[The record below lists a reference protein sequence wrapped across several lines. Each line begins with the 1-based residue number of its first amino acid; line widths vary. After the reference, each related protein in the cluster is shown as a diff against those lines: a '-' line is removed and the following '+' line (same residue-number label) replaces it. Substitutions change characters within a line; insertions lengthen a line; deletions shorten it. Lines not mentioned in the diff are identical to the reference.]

1 MNNTDK
7 YNTILKMFKLINFGK
22 NLSVE
27 FKDKLISENSKRFM
41 LLLSLV
47 IITQLVFV
55 IIEITGIMKWNND
68 VFISRLIV
76 IFLSLIF
83 ISSIYFLGKND
94 SKKSN
99 LKALGMLISSIQM
112 ISLLFGCYFVVFM
125 FGNGIYSFS
134 SFLLVSFI
142 VSLTC
147 IQNPYFSGIILC
159 VLIVGLGIFLN
170 IFIADFSIWLAEF
183 LISLVFIF
191 LLYIGN
197 ILNYNRHLKLF
208 MQDKEISKMN
218 VQLKEMSLTDELTGI
233 FNRRKMME
241 VMHEYISLSNRYS
254 ICFCIAILDIDH
266 FKRVND
272 NYGHNIGDNV
282 LWQFSN
288 NIKFM
293 LRSTDIFGRWGG
305 EEFIILMPNCTEDD
319 SYALLERL
327 RINIENFDFPTVGK
341 ITFSAGISVYKH
353 ADTSEGLVEKADNA
367 LYTAKN
373 SGRNQVRIYR
383 PEP

>member
-241 VMHEYISLSNRYS
+241 VMHEYIALSNRYS

-353 ADTSEGLVEKADNA
+353 ADTSEGIVEKADNA